1 MADEAPRA
9 PAIPAERDVPGFA
22 RSAPARPWVLAAVI
36 FLALVV
42 TVGAGWIVFREQV
55 ILGPEEEVAEDGAKL
70 GVDVPREPVE
80 APGPAPEPVVEEGT
94 DDTVDPFAVTLE
106 VPELETAAPP
116 PGSGAAQTQKS
127 PEELARERRLGSSVA
142 GAAASAGG
150 ELVPG
155 APGAG
160 EEGPVRAAR
169 LRGLGM
175 LIMRGTSFTCAL
187 LTRVVSDIPGTTS
200 CVVTEDV
207 YSTDGTTV
215 LVDRGAKLIGSYSGS
230 LRQGQARLAVMWERL
245 QDTAGLVVELSS
257 PASGPVGEAGVGGWV
272 DRKWMERFGNA
283 LLISLVVDEAADRVP
298 IGEQAEQ
305 TMGRAFSELIT
316 QSLNIPPTL
325 YKHQGEIVTVI
336 AARDIDMS
344 RVYRLSRE

>member
-36 FLALVV
+36 FLAVV
-42 TVGAGWIVFREQV
+42 VAVAGGWIAFREHV

-80 APGPAPEPVVEEGT
+80 APAPEPVPVVEEGPT
-94 DDTVDPFAVTLE
+94 DPVDPFAVTFD
-106 VPELETAAPP
+106 VPELETTAPP
-116 PGSGAAQTQKS
+116 PGSGAADTQKS

-142 GAAASAGG
+142 GAAAGG
-150 ELVPG
+150 GLVPG
-155 APGAG
+155 DVGD
-160 EEGPVRAAR
+160 EEGGPVRAAR

-187 LTRVVSDIPGTTS
+187 LTRIVSEVPGTTS
-200 CVVTEDV
+200 CIVTEDV

-245 QDTAGLVVELSS
+245 QDTAGLVVELAS

-283 LLISLVVDEAADRVP
+283 LLISLVVEEATNRVAV
-298 IGEQAEQ
+298 GERTEQ
-305 TMGRAFSELIT
+305 TMDRAFSELMT
-316 QSLNIPPTL
+316 QALNIPPTL

-344 RVYRLSRE
+344 RVYRLARE